1 MSKQLKN
8 LLAKFDG
15 LKEEARSL
23 NEEGK
28 VDEAATKVEE
38 MRSVKK
44 QIDVVKALE
53 EEEIEDFREQEEE
66 RNRKIETDNKKVNEM
81 RSITKHVMG
90 SEMTKEERAV
100 IKTSDNAAVLPKQFI
115 NDLEEIKKGYGSL
128 KGYCDVIPVTK
139 NEGTKPVVDYD
150 QNELADIAEGE
161 DIVDGSLVTTDIS
174 FKCTKVGLIQT
185 LSSELVEDAEIE
197 IEGIAR
203 TNFTEISVAKENKKI
218 IKVVDESATVVEA
231 TDYTALEDV
240 MAKALPTVKTNLVT
254 LCNVEGYAL
263 LKNMKDKQG
272 RSLNLITTVGDIEVF
287 NGKPIITFDSSLVKA
302 TEGKSCIFYSL
313 SIKEAVKFF
322 DRNGATIAR
331 STEAG
336 FNNDTVKLR
345 ILERLDVKQGSKR
358 SVKKIEL

>member
-1 MSKQLKN
+1 MSKQLKD

-28 VDEAATKVEE
+28 VDEATAKIEE
-38 MRSVKK
+38 MRSVRK
-44 QIDVVKALE
+44 QIDVIKALE
-53 EEEIEDFREQEEE
+53 EEEIKDFEEQEEE
-66 RNRKIETDNKKVNEM
+66 RSRKKETQAEKINEM
-81 RSITKHVMG
+81 RSITKHIMG
-90 SEMTKEERAV
+90 KEMTQEERAV
-100 IKTSDNAAVLPKQFI
+100 IKTTDNAAILPKQFI
-115 NDLEEIKKGYGSL
+115 NDLEEIKKGFGAL
-128 KGYCDVIPVTK
+128 KGYCDVIPVSK
-139 NEGTKPVVDYD
+139 NEGSKPVVDYD
-150 QNELADIAEGE
+150 QNELAEIAEGA
-161 DIVDGSLVTTDIS
+161 DIVDGELVTTDIT

-203 TNFTEISVAKENKKI
+203 TNFVEISVAKENKKI
-218 IKVVDESATVVEA
+218 MNVVDESATVVEA

-272 RSLNLITTVGDIEVF
+272 RSLNLITTIGNTEVF
-287 NGKPIITFDSSLVKA
+287 NGKPIITFDSSLVTP
-302 TEGKSCIFYSL
+302 TEGKKCVFYSL
-313 SIKEAVKFF
+313 AMKEAVKFF
-322 DRNGATIAR
+322 DRKGATIAR

-345 ILERLDVKQGSKR
+345 ILERLDVKSGSKR